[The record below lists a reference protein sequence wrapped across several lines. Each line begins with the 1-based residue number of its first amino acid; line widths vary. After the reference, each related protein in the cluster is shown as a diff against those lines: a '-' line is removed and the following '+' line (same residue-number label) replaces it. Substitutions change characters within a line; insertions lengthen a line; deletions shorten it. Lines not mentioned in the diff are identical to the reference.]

1 MKKYLLFVFVLVLVS
16 CKDFLVLEPEN
27 QISENVFY
35 KTEADFETAMIG
47 MYGELQ
53 TLHDI
58 SNLFLTEV
66 TTDNMRITNQ
76 LSNPPADRVE
86 IDEVNLT
93 STNGFVNTI
102 WGSCYKTIARSNNIL
117 SRIDDADF
125 DESKKSQFKGESL
138 FLRAY
143 TYFYLVRLFGD
154 VPIVKV
160 AFRSPGEVADYDM
173 GRKPVSEVYKLILDD
188 LQESAGLLNAGT
200 GLSKSRASL
209 GAVKTLQ
216 GKVYLT
222 QKEYALAAT
231 VLLEVQQMNLYTLST
246 DYGQLFSV
254 GNDELPES
262 IFEIKYLTGNVGEG
276 NSLTTNFSYG
286 HTIVPTL
293 DMIQAYEVDD
303 LRKDAS
309 LADSLLAAD
318 GNYATYEEK
327 YIRKFY
333 DPTAE
338 LQFDGGINVLP
349 LRYADVLLMYAE
361 ALNET
366 GKTTEA
372 HDFLNMVRD
381 RAGLGSLSGLSK
393 PEFALALER
402 ERRVEFLA
410 EGHRWFDLVRTGR
423 AQEIINNYYI
433 SQGLSFRVED
443 YELLMPI
450 PQSERDIDPDLSQ
463 NTGY

>member
-1 MKKYLLFVFVLVLVS
+1 MLKYLSIILVFVLAS
-16 CKDFLVLEPEN
+16 CEGFLVLEPEN
-27 QISENVFY
+27 KISENSFY

-53 TLHDI
+53 VLHDI

-66 TTDNMRITNQ
+66 TTDNMRITDQ
-76 LSNPPADRVE
+76 LSNPPVDRIE
-86 IDEVNLT
+86 CDEAGLT

-102 WGSCYKTIARSNNIL
+102 WGSCMKTIARSNNIL
-117 SRIDDADF
+117 SRIDDAGF
-125 DESKKSQFKGESL
+125 DQSRKDQYKGESL

-143 TYFYLVRLFGD
+143 AYFYMVRLFGE
-154 VPIVKV
+154 VPVVTV
-160 AFRSPGEVADYDM
+160 AFRSPEEVAAYDM
-173 GRKPVSEVYKLILDD
+173 SRKPVSEVYELIRKD
-188 LQESAGLLNAGT
+188 LEQSAGLLTGVT

-222 QKEYALAAT
+222 LKQYEPAAAA
-231 VLLEVQQMNLYTLST
+231 LLEVQQLNRYTLVE
-246 DYGQLFSV
+246 DYGQLFSE

-262 IFEIKYLTGNVGEG
+262 IFEVKYLTGNVGEG

-286 HTIVPTL
+286 HTIVPTS
-293 DMIQAYEVDD
+293 DMINAYEADD
-303 LRKDAS
+303 LRKEAS

-327 YIRKFY
+327 YVRKFY

-372 HDFLNMVRD
+372 HAFLNQVRE
-381 RAGLGSLSGLSK
+381 RAGLGDINGLSK
-393 PEFALALER
+393 AAFALALEQ

-423 AQEIINNYYI
+423 AEAIVNDYFIAR
-433 SQGLSFRVED
+433 GLSFRLED
-443 YELLMPI
+443 HELLMPV
-450 PQSERDIDPDLSQ
+450 PQSERDIDPNLTQ
-463 NTGY
+463 NPGY

>member
-1 MKKYLLFVFVLVLVS
+1 MKKYLLIVFVLALVS

-27 QISENVFY
+27 QISENIFY

-102 WGSCYKTIARSNNIL
+102 WGSCFKTIARSNNVL

-125 DESKKSQFKGESL
+125 DESKKRQFKGESL

-143 TYFYLVRLFGD
+143 AYFYLVRLFGE
-154 VPIVKV
+154 VPIVDV
-160 AFRSPGEVADYDM
+160 AFRSPDEVAGYDM
-173 GRKPVSEVYKLILDD
+173 SRKPVSEVYKLILDD
-188 LQESAGLLNAGT
+188 LQESAGLLNAEAD
-200 GLSKSRASL
+200 LSKSRASL

-222 QKEYALAAT
+222 QKEYALSAT
-231 VLLEVQQMNLYTLST
+231 VLLEVQQMNLYTLTT

-286 HTIVPTL
+286 HTIVPTS

>member
-1 MKKYLLFVFVLVLVS
+1 MKKYLLIVFVLALVS

-27 QISENVFY
+27 QISENIFY

-102 WGSCYKTIARSNNIL
+102 WGSCFKTIARSNNVL

-125 DESKKSQFKGESL
+125 DESKKRQFKGESL

-143 TYFYLVRLFGD
+143 AYFYLVRLFGE
-154 VPIVKV
+154 VPIVDV
-160 AFRSPGEVADYDM
+160 AFRSPDEVAGYDM
-173 GRKPVSEVYKLILDD
+173 SRKPVSEVYKLILDD
-188 LQESAGLLNAGT
+188 LQESAGLLNAEAD
-200 GLSKSRASL
+200 LSKSRASL

-222 QKEYALAAT
+222 QKEYALSAT
-231 VLLEVQQMNLYTLST
+231 VLLEVQQMNLYTLTT

-286 HTIVPTL
+286 HTIVPTS

-410 EGHRWFDLVRTGR
+410 EGHRWLALVRTGR

>member
-1 MKKYLLFVFVLVLVS
+1 MNKYLIIVFVLALVS

-27 QISENVFY
+27 QISENIFY
-35 KTEADFETAMIG
+35 KTEADFETAMFG

-76 LSNPPADRVE
+76 LSNPSTDRIE
-86 IDEVNLT
+86 CDEVNLT

-102 WGSCYKTIARSNNIL
+102 WGSCFKTIARSNNIL
-117 SRIDDADF
+117 SRIDEADF
-125 DESKKSQFKGESL
+125 EESKKNQYKGESL

-143 TYFYLVRLFGD
+143 AYFYLVRLFGE
-154 VPIVKV
+154 VPLVEV
-160 AFRSPGEVADYDM
+160 AFRSPDEVAGYDM
-173 GRKPVSEVYKLILDD
+173 SRKPVSEVYKLILDD
-188 LQESAGLLNAGT
+188 LQESAGLLNTGA

-222 QKEYALAAT
+222 QKEYVLAAT
-231 VLLEVQQMNLYTLST
+231 ALLEVQQMNRYTLAD

-254 GNDELPES
+254 GNDELSES

-286 HTIVPTL
+286 HTIVPTS
-293 DMIQAYEVDD
+293 DMIQVYEADD
-303 LRKDAS
+303 RRKDAS

-366 GKTTEA
+366 EKTTEA
-372 HDFLNMVRD
+372 HDFLNMVRN

-402 ERRVEFLA
+402 ERRVEFLI

-433 SQGLSFRVED
+433 SLGLSFRVED

-450 PQSERDIDPDLSQ
+450 PQSERDIDPNLTQ

>member
-27 QISENVFY
+27 QISENGFY

-349 LRYADVLLMYAE
+349 LRYSDVLLMYAE

-393 PEFALALER
+393 PEFALALES

>member
-1 MKKYLLFVFVLVLVS
+1 MKKYLLIFFVLVLVS

-27 QISENVFY
+27 QISENIFY

-143 TYFYLVRLFGD
+143 AYFYLVRLFGD

-222 QKEYALAAT
+222 QKEYALAAKA
-231 VLLEVQQMNLYTLST
+231 LLEVQQMNLYTLST

-254 GNDELPES
+254 GNDELSES

-349 LRYADVLLMYAE
+349 LRYSDVLLMYAE

-393 PEFALALER
+393 PEFALALES

>member
-1 MKKYLLFVFVLVLVS
+1 MKKYLLIVFVLALVS

-27 QISENVFY
+27 QISENIFY

-102 WGSCYKTIARSNNIL
+102 WGSCFKTIARSNNVL

-125 DESKKSQFKGESL
+125 DESKKRQFKGESL

-143 TYFYLVRLFGD
+143 AYFYLVRLFGE
-154 VPIVKV
+154 VPIVDV
-160 AFRSPGEVADYDM
+160 AFRSPDEVAGYDM
-173 GRKPVSEVYKLILDD
+173 SRKPVSEVYKLILDD
-188 LQESAGLLNAGT
+188 LQESAGLLNAEAD
-200 GLSKSRASL
+200 LSKSRASL

-222 QKEYALAAT
+222 QKEYAQSAT
-231 VLLEVQQMNLYTLST
+231 VLLEVQQMNLYTLTT

-286 HTIVPTL
+286 HTIVPTS

>member
-293 DMIQAYEVDD
+293 DMIQAYDVDD

-349 LRYADVLLMYAE
+349 LRYSDVLLMYAE

-393 PEFALALER
+393 PEFALALES

>member
-1 MKKYLLFVFVLVLVS
+1 MKKYLLIVFVLALVS

-27 QISENVFY
+27 QISENIFY

-66 TTDNMRITNQ
+66 TTDNIRITNQ

-86 IDEVNLT
+86 SDEVNLT

-102 WGSCYKTIARSNNIL
+102 WGSCFKTIARSNNIL

-125 DESKKSQFKGESL
+125 DESKKNQFKGESL

-143 TYFYLVRLFGD
+143 AYFYLVRLFGE
-154 VPIVKV
+154 VPIVDV
-160 AFRSPGEVADYDM
+160 AFRSPDEVAGYNM

-188 LQESAGLLNAGT
+188 LQESAGLLNAGVD
-200 GLSKSRASL
+200 LSKSRASL

-231 VLLEVQQMNLYTLST
+231 ALLEVQQMNRYTLAT

-286 HTIVPTL
+286 HTIVPTS
-293 DMIQAYEVDD
+293 DMIQAYEADD
-303 LRKDAS
+303 RRKDAS

-372 HDFLNMVRD
+372 HDFLNMVRE
-381 RAGLGSLSGLSK
+381 RAGLISLSGLNK
-393 PEFALALER
+393 AEFALALER

-423 AQEIINNYYI
+423 AQTIINNYYI

-450 PQSERDIDPDLSQ
+450 PQSERDIDPNLSQ